1 MDTTDNQI
9 HQQQQSDQLME
20 LVRHETEETRKWD
33 IALGCGMAS
42 ILLVDHEIFTLNAL
56 IVFLLIQVMRYKIQV
71 CDNVFMVTYRIKSNE
86 DRMEYLQAAQ
96 HNRVALKLSTY
107 IMLIGLYGCIYTF
120 TANLDAWLLVKWC
133 VALAT
138 IFV

>member
-20 LVRHETEETRKWD
+20 LVRHETEEARKWD

-42 ILLVDHEIFTLNAL
+42 VLLVDHEIFTLNAL

-107 IMLIGLYGCIYTF
+107 IMLIGLYGCIYAF
-120 TANLDAWLLVKWC
+120 TANQDAWLLVKWC